1 MKKVVSLLLVAV
13 LLFTL
18 SFSCFAASSAI
29 VGFTIDSVLSVVSD
43 NLSTYS
49 ASIQKRVEAARG
61 YYFYKIIN
69 DDYSSGLT
77 VFDSSGYSFTDD
89 ILKFYFNEYFTA
101 CSPGHDLY
109 DSNGDVFIQAAGFPN
124 SPFSLSLLSFA
135 EYHVM
140 QQDDGYDS
148 TFLSFK
154 NYYNS
159 FLARYLIAQG
169 ETATD
174 PNPGKSGLDIAPGYV
189 SSEELVEGIEKD
201 NSYYTPKG
209 EYGKISYR
217 TDDTFQK
224 WSEYTSRSTKT
235 YNPFIIDN
243 NRFVY
248 TGGSEEIYF
257 QCFIL
262 VDGVEYISDF
272 QFHLYF
278 DVECTYDE
286 NGAVASVA
294 KLPRIE
300 CWSNIDGDI
309 SEPVLA
315 FSPSFDC
322 SEYKYY
328 FLGQQSSPSS
338 LTLKGYKTYTDFL
351 KDQNSKI
358 LYSESWPKNWYVLHN
373 SDLTKTIDW
382 VFKSHYCEG
391 TYKYHVVEDCDRGLF
406 VSSTPIDFTYRDI
419 DTTKIPANQII
430 TINGDTIYNYTITNP
445 ETGDSSKFG
454 DYITNNYTYITNN
467 YGGSESGGSSGSGV
481 SGNVTVGGSIDVGG
495 SVGVDIN
502 VNVPDININ
511 VNGNGGAGGS
521 GSSIANPDD
530 FTSAE
535 NVDLNKYYDEAVE
548 QSSGFQKFL
557 KDFFGFLPAELLG
570 LILFAVAMAIV
581 CRVFGR

>member
-140 QQDDGYDS
+140 QQDDGYDT

-209 EYGKISYR
+209 ELGKISYR

-224 WSEYTSRSTKT
+224 WCQYANRKDSYQA
-235 YNPFIIDN
+235 YIIDN
-243 NRFVY
+243 NRFVNV
-248 TGGSEEIYF
+248 GGSEDLYF
-257 QCFIL
+257 QLFIL
-262 VDGVEYISDF
+262 YDDIHYVSEF
-272 QFHLYF
+272 QFHLFF
-278 DVECTYDE
+278 DVDCTYDDS
-286 NGAVASVA
+286 GTVTSVA
-294 KLPRIE
+294 KYPRIQ

-309 SEPVLA
+309 SEPVDV
-315 FSPSFDC
+315 FSSTVDC
-322 SEYKYY
+322 SEYKYF
-328 FLGQQSSPSS
+328 FLGQQSSPGS
-338 LTLKGYKTYTDFL
+338 LVLKGYKTYSDFI
-351 KDQNSKI
+351 KNTNSKSW
-358 LYSESWPKNWYVLHN
+358 YSSSWPDHWYYLYN
-373 SDLTKTIDW
+373 SDLTQTFEWIYT
-382 VFKSHYCEG
+382 SHYCAG
-391 TYKYHVVEDCDRGLF
+391 TYDYHVDTDCDRGLY

-481 SGNVTVGGSIDVGG
+481 AGNVTVGGSIDVGG
-495 SVGVDIN
+495 SVGVDIT
-502 VNVPDININ
+502 VSVPDININ
-511 VNGNGGAGGS
+511 VNGNGGAGVS

-530 FTSAE
+530 FTSADE
-535 NVDLNKYYDEAVE
+535 VDLTKYYDEAVE
-548 QSSGFQKFL
+548 QSTGFQKFL

-570 LILFAVAMAIV
+570 VILFAVAMAIV

>member
-43 NLSTYS
+43 NFSTYS
-49 ASIQKRVEAARG
+49 SSIQKRVEAARG

-201 NSYYTPKG
+201 NTTLTPKSSDLFLN
-209 EYGKISYR
+209 SYR
-217 TDDTFQK
+217 TDTYYFEGTTKYDYFSVPIFCLYQDP
-224 WSEYTSRSTKT
+224 SSRSSLQDLYVIPFYLDDEGT
-235 YNPFIIDN
+235 Y
-243 NRFVY
+243 Y
-248 TGGSEEIYF
+248 YLKY
-257 QCFIL
+257 QL
-262 VDGVEYISDF
+262 
-272 QFHLYF
+272 HLY
-278 DVECTYDE
+278 
-286 NGAVASVA
+286 
-294 KLPRIE
+294 
-300 CWSNIDGDI
+300 
-309 SEPVLA
+309 
-315 FSPSFDC
+315 
-322 SEYKYY
+322 
-328 FLGQQSSPSS
+328 
-338 LTLKGYKTYTDFL
+338 YTDFDSEVGSL
-351 KDQNSKI
+351 ALRCDVYRHSSLGYVLDDSLSGDVLYCSADTKPYQVRALVKSKGSTFR
-358 LYSESWPKNWYVLHN
+358 YVSESEYNSLANTHIASVPFDELGNFYTADESQSLFIYDLSYESYACFKQFYKNNKYKN
-373 SDLTKTIDW
+373 NDLGFICSTDMIST
-382 VFKSHYCEG
+382 
-391 TYKYHVVEDCDRGLF
+391 TY
-406 VSSTPIDFTYRDI
+406 SDI
-419 DTTKIPANQII
+419 DTTKIPANQIV

-495 SVGVDIN
+495 SVGVDIT
-502 VNVPDININ
+502 VSVPDININ

-530 FTSAE
+530 FTSADE
-535 NVDLNKYYDEAVE
+535 VDLTKYYDEAVE
-548 QSSGFQKFL
+548 QSTGFQKFL

-570 LILFAVAMAIV
+570 LILFAVGMAIV